1 MDSEFFDLVARTR
14 PTILEILKDR
24 GYNVSALENQSAE
37 ELQKMAMKQ
46 VQLLNLSVEKSEGSL
61 ARHARCH
68 VVYVFEPIRLKLEGF
83 LNNFFN
89 EENENRFV
97 PDQDAVLFILTEPV
111 NEAFHLQAVKFWNRM
126 KAHISFFHIK
136 HLVSNPRRH
145 VLVPQHRKLED
156 DEAAEVMKRF
166 YVQNKSEF
174 RRIIFHIDTQARIM
188 GLVPGDLV
196 EIKSGSPT
204 CGILTEYRVCSL

>member
-24 GYNVSALENQSAE
+24 GYTVAALENQSAE
-37 ELQKMAMKQ
+37 ELQKIAMKQ
-46 VQLLNLSVEKSEGSL
+46 VQLLNISVEKTEGSA
-61 ARHARCH
+61 ARHPHCH
-68 VVYVFEPIRLKLEGF
+68 VVYVFESIRLKLEGF
-83 LNNFFN
+83 LNNYFS
-89 EENENRFV
+89 EENENHFI
-97 PDQDAVLFILTEPV
+97 PEQDSVLFILTEPV
-111 NEAFHLQAVKFWNRM
+111 NEAFHLQVVKFWNRM

-136 HLVSNPRRH
+136 HLVSNPKHH
-145 VLVPQHRKLED
+145 VLVPPHRKLEEE
-156 DEAAEVMKRF
+156 EATVVMNRL
-166 YVQNKSEF
+166 YIRNKSEF

-196 EIKSGSPT
+196 EIKTGSPT

>member
-24 GYNVSALENQSAE
+24 GFHVAPLENQSAD

-46 VQLLNLSVEKSEGSL
+46 VQLLNITVEKAEGSA

-68 VVYVFEPIRLKLEGF
+68 VVYVFESIRLKLEGF
-83 LNNFFN
+83 VNNFFD
-89 EENENRFV
+89 EDNENRFI
-97 PDQDAVLFILTEPV
+97 PEQDAVLFVLTEPV
-111 NEAFHLQAVKFWNRM
+111 NEAFHIQAVKFWNRL

-136 HLVSNPRRH
+136 HLVSNPARH
-145 VLVPQHRKLED
+145 VLVPPHRRLSEE
-156 DEAAEVMKRF
+156 EAAEVMKRL
-166 YVQNKSEF
+166 YIRSKSEF

-188 GLVPGDLV
+188 GLIPGDLV
-196 EIKSGSPT
+196 EIKLGSPT
-204 CGILTEYRVCSL
+204 CGELTEYRVCSL